1 MCGCVMVIMLVCL
14 IDVVTGVTPMASV
27 LKPHL
32 GKSWCK
38 VPSSSR
44 VFTIQYSVDGIY
56 ILKTRPLLWL
66 CLGKKKNENKKKTTR
81 SV

>member
-44 VFTIQYSVDGIY
+44 VFTVQYSVDGIY
-56 ILKTRPLLWL
+56 LYI
-66 CLGKKKNENKKKTTR
+66 ENKTIVVVMSREEKK
-81 SV
+81 